1 MGLPAA
7 VVIRVMI
14 RGIHIV
20 EEQNVLELLGT
31 ILGYYKTVAEG
42 SNSSSY
48 LQSVLQ
54 VAVFSK
60 TA

>member
-1 MGLPAA
+1 MGLPAT

-14 RGIHIV
+14 RDIHIV

-42 SNSSSY
+42 SNS
-48 LQSVLQ
+48 
-54 VAVFSK
+54 
-60 TA
+60 